1 MAIQQISSLM
11 TTAAS
16 QATVA
21 TSRPAPATEST
32 AETEAPPVPVPRP
45 NAEQLQQAIEQVR
58 KAVEPVARN
67 LQFSV
72 DDGTGKTV
80 VRVVDSV
87 TKEVIRQIPSEELL
101 AIARAI
107 DRMQGL
113 LIRQKV

>member
-1 MAIQQISSLM
+1 MAIQQISSLV
-11 TTAAS
+11 TAAS

-21 TSRPAPATEST
+21 TRSAPAKESNSA
-32 AETEAPPVPVPRP
+32 AEASPVTVPRP
-45 NAEQLQQAIEQVR
+45 DPEQLQQAVEQVR

-67 LQFSV
+67 LRFSV
-72 DDGTGKTV
+72 DDDTGKTI

-113 LIRQKV
+113 LIRQKA